1 MPSADQLAANI
12 ANAQKSTGPTTQK
25 GKHRTRLNAVRHG
38 LTGQLYVSTA
48 EEQAAFD
55 AHCKGIHESLKPVG
69 ALELDLAQAIAEDR
83 WRLNRAR
90 ALESGIFAFGQH
102 KADDCDTLTEL
113 HTDEAF
119 SQARTWLNRGKDLQL
134 LALYEQRIHRA
145 VEKGMAELR
154 ALQIERK
161 AAHQQVLEEA
171 HLLAQLA
178 TMKDEKYD
186 PSQDFPSKSPE
197 IGSDFSTAGIT
208 RQIARTQRL
217 TEARH
222 YAKNAWDPKKPFN
235 QPGFPLPK
243 AA

>member
-12 ANAQKSTGPTTQK
+12 ANAQKPTGPTTQK

-38 LTGQLYVSTA
+38 LTGQLYLFTA
-48 EEQAAFD
+48 EEQPAFD

-69 ALELDLAQAIAEDR
+69 ALEIDITQGIAEDR

-119 SQARTWLNRGKDLQL
+119 SQARTWLNRGKELQL
-134 LALYEQRIHRA
+134 LALYEQRIHRGL
-145 VEKGMAELR
+145 EKNMAQLR
-154 ALQIERK
+154 TLQAERK
-161 AAHQQVLEEA
+161 AAHQQALDEA
-171 HLLAQLA
+171 QLLAQLA
-178 TMKDEKYD
+178 TMKGEKYD
-186 PSQDFPSKSPE
+186 PSQDFPSKSQE
-197 IGSDFSTAGIT
+197 IGSDFSTAGIN
-208 RQIARTQRL
+208 RQIARSQRL

-222 YAKNAWDPKKPFN
+222 YAKNAWDPKTPSN
-235 QPGFPLPK
+235 QPSFPLPK